1 MGLSEKGSEIVRWIH
16 VAQDRVQWRD
26 FVNTLMKLRVS

>member
-1 MGLSEKGSEIVRWIH
+1 MKEHDVRAQILRSKMFADWIE

-26 FVNTLMKLRVS
+26 FVEH